1 MVSNTEP
8 VLKLDRVSKSF
19 PGVKALDCVDFEV
32 LPGEVHVLLG
42 ENGAGK
48 STLIKIISG
57 AYSKDEGIMYICGE
71 EVEISGPMD
80 AIRLGISTIYQE
92 FNLAPHLS
100 VAENLLMG
108 NVPTSNRLG
117 KIDWTRMFDE
127 SIALLK
133 QLDIDDIEPGTLVRD
148 LSVAQQRLVEI
159 AKALSVNA
167 RVVIM
172 DEPTA
177 CLTRSEIERLFQ
189 VIESLTQKGVG
200 IIYISHRLDE
210 VFEIGNRVTVLR
222 DGRKVGTLPIS
233 EVTRDDLIAL
243 MIGRTVEKESSTLPP
258 IAGGELLRVE
268 ELYTRD
274 KLRGVSFS
282 LQRGE
287 ILGVAGLL
295 GAGRSELLKV
305 IFGVDPIESG
315 SVYVD
320 GKRLLLRSPKDAI
333 MAGIALLTE
342 DRKGTGLALSL
353 SVRENISL
361 ASMDVLAPKGVID
374 LREEEQVAKS
384 MVARLR
390 IRTPGLEQK
399 VVYLSGGNQQKVVFA
414 KWLCRNC
421 ELLLLD
427 EPSKGIDVGAK
438 QEVYNLVSEFA
449 RNGGSVIMVSSEL
462 SELADLCHRVLIMQD
477 GKIVR
482 EIQTDDVSEQSI
494 LEALVS

>member
-1 MVSNTEP
+1 MLSDTGP
-8 VLKLDRVSKSF
+8 VLQLEGVSKSF
-19 PGVKALDCVDFEV
+19 PGVKALDGVDFDV

-57 AYSKDEGIMYICGE
+57 AYGEDEGAIYMSGE
-71 EVEISGPMD
+71 RVQIASPID

-100 VAENLLMG
+100 VAENLLLG
-108 NVPTSNRLG
+108 NVRTSSLLG
-117 KIDWTRMFDE
+117 KINWNKMFDD

-133 QLDIDDIEPGTLVRD
+133 QLGIDDIDPGCLVSD

-167 RVVIM
+167 RIVIM

-177 CLTRSEIERLFQ
+177 CLTRSEIESLFQ
-189 VIESLTQKGVG
+189 VVKLLTQNGVG

-210 VFEIGNRVTVLR
+210 VFEIGNRVTILR
-222 DGRKVGTLPIS
+222 DGRKVSTLPIS
-233 EVTRDDLIAL
+233 EVTRDDLISL
-243 MIGRTVEKESSTLPP
+243 MIGRAVGKQSSTLAPLV
-258 IAGGELLRVE
+258 GGELLRVE
-268 ELYTRD
+268 HLNTGE
-274 KLRGVSFS
+274 KLRDVSFS
-282 LQRGE
+282 VKRGE
-287 ILGVAGLL
+287 IVGIAGLL
-295 GAGRSELLKV
+295 GAGRSEVLRA
-305 IFGVDPIESG
+305 IFGVDAIQSG

-320 GKRLLLRSPKDAI
+320 GNQLPLKSPRDAI
-333 MAGIALLTE
+333 LAGIALLTE
-342 DRKGTGLALSL
+342 DRKRTGLALSL

-361 ASMDVLAPKGVID
+361 ASMDVLAPKGVIH
-374 LREEEQVAKS
+374 LKEEEK
-384 MVARLR
+384 VARRMIDRLS

-414 KWLCRNC
+414 KWLCRDC
-421 ELLLLD
+421 KLLLLD
-427 EPSKGIDVGAK
+427 EPTKGIDVGAK
-438 QEVYNLVSEFA
+438 QEVYGLVSEFA

-462 SELADLCHRVLIMQD
+462 SELADLCHRVIIMQD
-477 GKIVR
+477 GMMVR
-482 EIQTDDVSEQSI
+482 EIQSDNVSEHSI

>member
-1 MVSNTEP
+1 M
-8 VLKLDRVSKSF
+8 
-19 PGVKALDCVDFEV
+19 
-32 LPGEVHVLLG
+32 
-42 ENGAGK
+42 
-48 STLIKIISG
+48 
-57 AYSKDEGIMYICGE
+57 
-71 EVEISGPMD
+71 
-80 AIRLGISTIYQE
+80 
-92 FNLAPHLS
+92 
-100 VAENLLMG
+100 
-108 NVPTSNRLG
+108 
-117 KIDWTRMFDE
+117 
-127 SIALLK
+127 
-133 QLDIDDIEPGTLVRD
+133 
-148 LSVAQQRLVEI
+148 
-159 AKALSVNA
+159 
-167 RVVIM
+167 
-172 DEPTA
+172 
-177 CLTRSEIERLFQ
+177 
-189 VIESLTQKGVG
+189 
-200 IIYISHRLDE
+200 
-210 VFEIGNRVTVLR
+210 
-222 DGRKVGTLPIS
+222 
-233 EVTRDDLIAL
+233 
-243 MIGRTVEKESSTLPP
+243 
-258 IAGGELLRVE
+258 
-268 ELYTRD
+268 
-274 KLRGVSFS
+274 
-282 LQRGE
+282 
-287 ILGVAGLL
+287 
-295 GAGRSELLKV
+295 
-305 IFGVDPIESG
+305 
-315 SVYVD
+315 YVD

-427 EPSKGIDVGAK
+427 EPSMGSDVGAK
-438 QEVYNLVSEFA
+438 KEVYNLISEFA